1 MTEVMKNIGLIFLG
15 IIVAVIPLV
24 FWAFSGI
31 LFVLGASSGLINAV
45 FLISCII
52 INSVVIVAL
61 YRSQNKTLLPF
72 KISFFT
78 TEIAWILIFLSS
90 GNAQK

>member
-1 MTEVMKNIGLIFLG
+1 MIEIMKSIGLIFLG
-15 IIVAVIPLV
+15 VVVALIPLL

-31 LFVLGASSGLINAV
+31 LFVLGVSSGLINMV
-45 FLISCII
+45 FWISCII
-52 INSVVIVAL
+52 INSIVIFTL
-61 YRSQNKTLLPF
+61 YRSQNGKLLPF

-90 GNAQK
+90 GNTQK

>member
-1 MTEVMKNIGLIFLG
+1 MMKNIGLVFLG

-31 LFVLGASSGLINAV
+31 LFVLGVSSGLMNTV
-45 FLISCII
+45 FWTSCII
-52 INSVVIVAL
+52 INSIVIVAL

-78 TEIAWILIFLSS
+78 VETAWILLFLSS
-90 GNAQK
+90 GHAQK